1 MSASCDRHH
10 DSKFYE
16 HDSHAPRARHGGA
29 AIGTLVLGSLLA
41 ACGGESDGPAPG
53 GLIGE
58 TYVESLAEAE
68 AVEDLL
74 LEHKDRL
81 DAALEDAASTD

>member
-1 MSASCDRHH
+1 MIAITIQNFTNTISV
-10 DSKFYE
+10 
-16 HDSHAPRARHGGA
+16 PRGQGMAGPLC
-29 AIGTLVLGSLLA
+29 TLLLGSLLA
-41 ACGGESDGPAPG
+41 ACGGESDGQAPG

>member
-1 MSASCDRHH
+1 MPLSPGTNTISLPLR
-10 DSKFYE
+10 
-16 HDSHAPRARHGGA
+16 RAKHGGCA
-29 AIGTLVLGSLLA
+29 MYTLVPGLLLA
-41 ACGGESDGPAPG
+41 ACGGESDGQAPG

-68 AVEDLL
+68 AVEDLV
-74 LEHKDRL
+74 LERKDRL

>member
-10 DSKFYE
+10 DSKIYE
-16 HDSHAPRARHGGA
+16 HGIHAPRARHGGT
-29 AIGTLVLGSLLA
+29 AICTLVLGSLLA
-41 ACGGESDGPAPG
+41 ACGGESDGQAPG

-74 LEHKDRL
+74 LERKDRL

>member
-1 MSASCDRHH
+1 M
-10 DSKFYE
+10 
-16 HDSHAPRARHGGA
+16 PRGHGGA

-41 ACGGESDGPAPG
+41 ACGGESDGQAPG